1 MDSIEKAIRSAFA
14 KGDPSERAFRE
25 KVYRSAFGALD
36 RSLKANPNVT
46 EAIAQ
51 RRRET
56 LLAAIT
62 VIETEFV
69 PARPAPASA
78 ATQRPSQPAPRPQQP
93 VPAPDVV
100 PEAAGRSLPDRD
112 QVSASDVA
120 PTLDGERRPVSLG
133 TGKPAVRQA
142 APQAAPQATRA
153 KPSLREGRRDRPRRR
168 FRFAGPLAFLL
179 LVALAGAAAWWLVV
193 SGQGERLL
201 TPPQTGENGG
211 PRIPGSADTSE
222 GWIDIF
228 TAADPTTVT
237 APGDTQAEVMEEE
250 GTRFIRIRSG
260 ASGSPVLFDVG
271 QGVLEDIAG
280 RRAVFTIVAQ
290 AREGEET
297 QISVDCEFGV
307 LGDCGRKRYVA
318 GASREEYLFEIDL
331 PSQRPDAGGVIAI
344 NPDVEGRGRA
354 VDIHAIRVRPA
365 Q

>member
-14 KGDPSERAFRE
+14 KGDPGDRAFRE

-36 RSLKANPNVT
+36 RSLSANPNMT

-62 VIETEFV
+62 TIETEFV
-69 PARPAPASA
+69 PARPAAAPAPPPTPSP
-78 ATQRPSQPAPRPQQP
+78 TQRPPRPPQPAARPEVEPP
-93 VPAPDVV
+93 VAPDVS
-100 PEAAGRSLPDRD
+100 P
-112 QVSASDVA
+112 DVA
-120 PTLDGERRPVSLG
+120 TPGPAPSLDGERRPVSLRTAG
-133 TGKPAVRQA
+133 RPDRKAARQA
-142 APQAAPQATRA
+142 GSAETP
-153 KPSLREGRRDRPRRR
+153 LREGRRERPRRR
-168 FRFAGPLAFLL
+168 LRLIGPLVFLL
-179 LVALAGAAAWWLVV
+179 LVGLAGAALWWLAV
-193 SGQGERLL
+193 SGEGERLL
-201 TPPQTGENGG
+201 APPQAGEDGG
-211 PRIPGSADTSE
+211 PRIPGNADTFE

-237 APGDTQAEVMEEE
+237 APGDTQAEVVEED
-250 GTRFIRIRSG
+250 GVRFIRIRSG

-280 RRAVFTIVAQ
+280 RRAVFNIVAQ

-297 QISVDCEFGV
+297 QIAVDCELGQ
-307 LGDCGRKRYVA
+307 LGDCGRKRYAVGPA
-318 GASREEYLFEIDL
+318 REEYLFEVDL

>member
-62 VIETEFV
+62 AIETEFV

-78 ATQRPSQPAPRPQQP
+78 APQRPSQPAPRPQQP
-93 VPAPDVV
+93 AAAPDVV
-100 PEAAGRSLPDRD
+100 PEAPGRSVPGRGDG
-112 QVSASDVA
+112 APAPDVA
-120 PTLDGERRPVSLG
+120 PTLDGERRPVSG
-133 TGKPAVRQA
+133 GPAARSGKQA
-142 APQAAPQATRA
+142 APQAAGA
-153 KPSLREGRRDRPRRR
+153 KSSLREGRRERPRRR

-179 LVALAGAAAWWLVV
+179 LVGLAGAAAWWLVV

-201 TPPQTGENGG
+201 TPPQAGESGG
-211 PRIPGSADTSE
+211 PRIPGSADTFE

-237 APGDTQAEVMEEE
+237 APGDTQAEVMEED
-250 GTRFIRIRSG
+250 GARFMRIRSG

-318 GASREEYLFEIDL
+318 GAAREEYLFEIDL

>member
-14 KGDPSERAFRE
+14 KGDPGDRAFRE

-36 RSLKANPNVT
+36 RSLSANPNMT

-62 VIETEFV
+62 AIETEFV
-69 PARPAPASA
+69 PARPAAAPAQSSTPSSA
-78 ATQRPSQPAPRPQQP
+78 PGPARPPQFAARPQVEPP
-93 VPAPDVV
+93 VAPDV
-100 PEAAGRSLPDRD
+100 AAPS
-112 QVSASDVA
+112 
-120 PTLDGERRPVSLG
+120 LDGERRPGSG
-133 TGKPAVRQA
+133 RMAGRSDRKTARQA
-142 APQAAPQATRA
+142 GSAEVP
-153 KPSLREGRRDRPRRR
+153 LREGRRERPRRR
-168 FRFAGPLAFLL
+168 LRLIGPLVFLL
-179 LVALAGAAAWWLVV
+179 LAGLAGAALWWLAV
-193 SGQGERLL
+193 SGEGERLL
-201 TPPQTGENGG
+201 APPPQTGENGG
-211 PRIPGSADTSE
+211 PRIPGNADTFE

-237 APGDTQAEVMEEE
+237 APGDTQAEVVEED
-250 GTRFIRIRSG
+250 GARFIRIRSG

-280 RRAVFTIVAQ
+280 RRAVFNIVAQ

-297 QISVDCEFGV
+297 QIAVDCELGQ
-307 LGDCGRKRYVA
+307 LGDCGRKRYAVGPA
-318 GASREEYLFEIDL
+318 REEYLFEVDL